1 MQILSSPTLA
11 LPRAL
16 LVAQLSSSIEI
27 HLIASPQVNI
37 VALQTSIPITR
48 LALHRDQ
55 VATIVINR
63 DFDAW
68 PLIMLTINAP
78 NLEPQALMLLDFVA
92 PIVVTVVVPLVT
104 NCLSVIV
111 NRFEAAM
118 AAEVTKLDTTLD
130 AD

>member
-1 MQILSSPTLA
+1 M
-11 LPRAL
+11 
-16 LVAQLSSSIEI
+16 
-27 HLIASPQVNI
+27 
-37 VALQTSIPITR
+37 
-48 LALHRDQ
+48 
-55 VATIVINR
+55 ATIVINR